1 MKKTSRLRKISV
13 FTINVNKITK
23 KYDNIAESIHMKHK
37 CQWYEKG
44 ERSSTFFLDL
54 EEFTLKLIQICKIT
68 VNVKEAPD
76 LDKIQYDIDFF
87 YLFLKRVTQKRP
99 PKLTIFLVRFN
110 FQH

>member
-1 MKKTSRLRKISV
+1 
-13 FTINVNKITK
+13 
-23 KYDNIAESIHMKHK
+23 MKHK

-54 EEFTLKLIQICKIT
+54 EEFFLKLIQICKIT

>member
-1 MKKTSRLRKISV
+1 
-13 FTINVNKITK
+13 
-23 KYDNIAESIHMKHK
+23 MKHK

-87 YLFLKRVTQKRP
+87 LSLFKKGDPKTPSKINNFLGKVQLSTLKVIEVNEYGNELSEKDLYMSLKTMQQS
-99 PKLTIFLVRFN
+99 FL
-110 FQH
+110 